1 VTVFSTRL
9 ASTQVAATG
18 KRTRARTATSS
29 TTTMHLMRFAR
40 ARDATGASSAKKA
53 TTREVVKT
61 RAGRRQRTPVCT
73 KRRRGI
79 VAASLIAPTDVV
91 GVWSAVF
98 AASAVGLWAEKK
110 PWGANLGGAPLVS
123 TLCALAAA
131 NAGVM
136 PVSSP
141 TYDAINGV
149 LLPLAVPMLLFTADV
164 RRVLRGSA
172 ALLPCFVVGAVGTT
186 LGTLVAYVAVPMG
199 VLGGEAWKMA
209 SALMARHIGGAVNFV
224 AVANALD
231 MSPNIMAAGLAA
243 DNLMNALYFAGL
255 FALAKGLMPKKSS
268 SGKDDDEGRNLDDS
282 AVEGEGAGE
291 PFSVLNASYALTV
304 TAAIGFVAKNIS
316 RAFGLSGMDIP
327 IITLLTVALATA
339 IPKRLNKLAG
349 SGESLAT
356 LVMQAFFVAV
366 GASGSI
372 SQMLTTAPSL
382 FFFSCLQVAIHLVF
396 LLVVAKVLRLDKALA
411 LLASNACVGGP
422 TTAAA
427 MAASKNWKSY
437 LVPAMLVGVLG
448 YTVATFLGI
457 AFGYSVLAKL

>member
-1 VTVFSTRL
+1 
-9 ASTQVAATG
+9 
-18 KRTRARTATSS
+18 
-29 TTTMHLMRFAR
+29 M
-40 ARDATGASSAKKA
+40 
-53 TTREVVKT
+53 
-61 RAGRRQRTPVCT
+61 RQRRAN
-73 KRRRGI
+73 RRHGT

-268 SGKDDDEGRNLDDS
+268 GGGGGGGEDVDDS

-339 IPKRLNKLAG
+339 MPKRLNKLAG

-382 FFFSCLQVAIHLVF
+382 FFFSCLQVAIHLGF
-396 LLVVAKVLRLDKALA
+396 LLVVAKALKLDKALA

>member
-1 VTVFSTRL
+1 MDLVRV
-9 ASTQVAATG
+9 
-18 KRTRARTATSS
+18 
-29 TTTMHLMRFAR
+29 
-40 ARDATGASSAKKA
+40 ATGASRARKDA
-53 TTREVVKT
+53 TREVTHKK
-61 RAGRRQRTPVCT
+61 RAGCTTQSTAVGRRA
-73 KRRRGI
+73 KRRRGT

-268 SGKDDDEGRNLDDS
+268 GGGDDDGNVDDS

-316 RAFGLSGMDIP
+316 RTFGLSGMDIP

-339 IPKRLNKLAG
+339 MPKRLSKLAG

-382 FFFSCLQVAIHLVF
+382 FFFSCLQVAIHLGF
-396 LLVVAKVLRLDKALA
+396 LLVVAKALKLDKALA